1 MSDNL
6 RARIGAVQMAHMPDD
21 YQRDM
26 GECPCGFK
34 YAKWSELASHVA
46 DAVIREL
53 GLRVEYGMGAQN
65 DYSENPEIHPV
76 TKQEMERRTWYGED
90 FTFRYVTG
98 WKADDE

>member
-34 YAKWSELASHVA
+34 FAKWSELASHAA
-46 DAVIREL
+46 DAVIAEL
-53 GLRVEYGMGAQN
+53 GLIRDPFSTVAF
-65 DYSENPEIHPV
+65 H
-76 TKQEMERRTWYGED
+76 
-90 FTFRYVTG
+90 RYVTQWTPNG
-98 WKADDE
+98 PDWKADDE